1 MINDKNKQQFDI
13 IDEYYEN
20 VKNEIFELFKQQK
33 DIES

>member
-20 VKNEIFELFKQQK
+20 VKNEIFELFK
-33 DIES
+33 